1 MEKLA
6 PPQMRCGVQ
15 RPSPLMNGHPGYDDR
30 AAAAPPI
37 TSPDP
42 NERGGRGGGGG
53 HGVGGERGLWTMG
66 DTTTTRHNF
75 FWGGGFRLSKIK
87 PGYTEGNC

>member
-6 PPQMRCGVQ
+6 SPQMRCRVQ
-15 RPSPLMNGHPGYDDR
+15 RPSALMNGHPGYDDT
-30 AAAAPPI
+30 AMAAPPI

-42 NERGGRGGGGG
+42 NEPGGRGGGGG

-66 DTTTTRHNF
+66 DTTTTRPNF
-75 FWGGGFRLSKIK
+75 FWGLHLSQLK
-87 PGYTEGNC
+87 PGFTDVDC